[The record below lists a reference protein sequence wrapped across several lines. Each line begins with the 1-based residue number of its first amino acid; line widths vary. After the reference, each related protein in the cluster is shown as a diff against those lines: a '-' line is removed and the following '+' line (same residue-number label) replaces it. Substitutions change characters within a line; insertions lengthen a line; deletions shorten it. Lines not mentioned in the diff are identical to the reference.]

1 MLFTQRA
8 ILATGHISGGC
19 KDTLVGS
26 VTSAFGRIAAM
37 PINPHLGWL
46 SNILI
51 SHFPPCGSMAV
62 SKSIISRKFLW
73 SSPST

>member
-26 VTSAFGRIAAM
+26 LTSAFGRKAERRQM
-37 PINPHLGWL
+37 GREQTDR
-46 SNILI
+46 
-51 SHFPPCGSMAV
+51 F
-62 SKSIISRKFLW
+62 
-73 SSPST
+73 